1 MARSHIL
8 IGFFSRTRVGLAGDD
23 DPKVMCLTKHVIGT
37 YSEHKKTSWLTVLL
51 INIYLSLWKIKH
63 IDDDTSLLGLP
74 GLIEPEHIQW
84 VQHFVII
91 IHHVAHRQDECVATV
106 LWGIP
111 FSKQAKHHETSWSS
125 KLVGEAK
132 LIHFHSPGWW
142 TVGHMNQTL
151 SGFLQKKKHVA
162 LLNFKHVLLCQLA
175 KKHSQ
180 QQQQQQH
187 RNNQQQL
194 IRINVN

>member
-1 MARSHIL
+1 MV
-8 IGFFSRTRVGLAGDD
+8 FFSRTPVGLAGDD
-23 DPKVMCLTKHVIGT
+23 DPKVMCLTKHVVGT
-37 YSEHKKTSWLTVLL
+37 YSEHKKTSWLAVFL
-51 INIYLSLWKIKH
+51 INIYLYLWKIKH

-84 VQHFVII
+84 VQHIVIT

-111 FSKQAKHHETSWSS
+111 FSKQTKHHETSWSS

-151 SGFLQKKKHVA
+151 SGFLQKKNTSHFSTSNMCFFA
-162 LLNFKHVLLCQLA
+162 SWQ
-175 KKHSQ
+175 
-180 QQQQQQH
+180 
-187 RNNQQQL
+187 RNTANSSNNNNNSTA
-194 IRINVN
+194 IINNN